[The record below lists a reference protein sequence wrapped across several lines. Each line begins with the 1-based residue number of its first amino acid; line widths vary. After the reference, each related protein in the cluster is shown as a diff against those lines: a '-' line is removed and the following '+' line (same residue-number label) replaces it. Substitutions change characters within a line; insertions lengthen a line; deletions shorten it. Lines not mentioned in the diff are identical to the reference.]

1 MERKMAGQLT
11 VWLRAGL
18 TNARQQFVPGI
29 GDVLAQR
36 AVKQLLLRGAWSN
49 GSS

>member
-1 MERKMAGQLT
+1 MEGKMVGQLT

-18 TNARQQFVPGI
+18 MNARQWFAPGI
-29 GDVLAQR
+29 GDVLAQG
-36 AVKQLLLRGAWSN
+36 AVKQLLLRGTWSD